1 MRRSIFTAIN
11 GGSHML
17 KKTVIALAMLGFAGA
32 LTLTPTAPAEA
43 FFVCAKG
50 SKHADSDRCKARAAR
65 QAERRAKW
73 QAFWNNLF
81 KGHRKRG

>member
-1 MRRSIFTAIN
+1 MRWPILMAID
-11 GGSHML
+11 GGSLML
-17 KKTVIALAMLGFAGA
+17 KKTVIALALLGFAGA
-32 LTLTPTAPAEA
+32 LSLTPTAPAEA

-65 QAERRAKW
+65 QADRRAKW
-73 QAFWNNLF
+73 QAFWSNLF